1 FPATHGSTSFPVRTT
16 PSRARSRGEVRLWC
30 GSRAV
35 QPGSGFV
42 AVVQHRQGTGAR
54 PPVDAHHPVQETC
67 PVGCAEPCTRSGSG
81 ARLGV
86 LAAVPLPISSIS
98 RVGNLRQRRTLAT
111 GAVNGGARATP
122 VTPLGWSLTSPAAL
136 VEPAC
141 FGV

>member
-1 FPATHGSTSFPVRTT
+1 MRLASRSVRY
-16 PSRARSRGEVRLWC
+16 R
-30 GSRAV
+30 
-35 QPGSGFV
+35 FV
-42 AVVQHRQGTGAR
+42 AVGKHRHGAGAR
-54 PPVDAHHPVQETC
+54 PPVDARHHPFSKKHAPWAVPSRAQ
-67 PVGCAEPCTRSGSG
+67 GAGSG

-98 RVGNLRQRRTLAT
+98 RVGNLRPHRTLAT

-122 VTPLGWSLTSPAAL
+122 VTPLGWSSASPAAL